1 MGLMI
6 GWPCSQHSDNILII
20 EKPKVITP
28 TNGPRSVS
36 IDRDPVPLQA
46 QAGPMKPPIIAP
58 APSPAPPLQSP
69 RPSLFFLHLTVRY
82 WVCWMVRQARQG
94 GLWALLLSKKF
105 ITRPDIF
112 AEEWLFPSSFNRL
125 SPPVSLFF
133 YLSGRSVKNQALTGL
148 ISPLAAH
155 KRDF

>member
-46 QAGPMKPPIIAP
+46 QPGPMKPPIIAP
-58 APSPAPPLQSP
+58 HPPPPQPQSPPL
-69 RPSLFFLHLTVRY
+69 SLLSLHLTVRY

-105 ITRPDIF
+105 ITGPDIF

-125 SPPVSLFF
+125 AVTVFFFFLPSSLFF
-133 YLSGRSVKNQALTGL
+133 FLFKWQ
-148 ISPLAAH
+148 
-155 KRDF
+155 KC